1 MRPNLPPLPVDN
13 CLPLLLKEVRS
24 RNTVIVE
31 AAPGAGKTTRVP
43 PALLE
48 VVEGEILVLEPR
60 RLAARLSAERVA
72 WELEER
78 CGDTVGYQVRYEK
91 VAGPRTRIRYITE
104 GLFLRLFLSDPTLS
118 KVGCVVLDEF
128 HERHVHTDV
137 ALGLARSVQERTS
150 GRPGGDLRIV
160 VMSATLNTGL
170 LQAAI
175 PDAGL
180 VRSEGRVFPVDI
192 EYLPQEPTR
201 PMEILVEDA
210 VAALLSDARCPG
222 HILVFLA
229 GAAEIRRAAAQLADL
244 ARTKDAV
251 LLELRADL
259 PIAEQQ
265 RVFETSTKRKIILS
279 TNVAETS
286 VTIDGVTGVVD
297 TGVAKVAGHAAWS
310 GMPTLELRKTSQA
323 SANQRAGRA
332 GRTAPGVCKR
342 LYTKFDFGVR
352 PAFEKPEIQ
361 RLDLTQ
367 VVLELKAA
375 GIDETRFPWLEKPDP
390 ASVAACEDLLRW
402 LGGIDTHGKIT
413 MLGLQIVEYPLH
425 PRLSRIL
432 VEAQKR
438 KCLGAMLGCVAL
450 LSEGMIFR
458 RNAEA
463 PDDAHSDL
471 AYQRSALLAKIA
483 KGAQRQASSSAFGTS
498 GVADALIDPA
508 AVKRVENLARQ
519 LCQASRLPFDALF
532 EPLADEDLDTCLLTG
547 FPDRVCKV
555 RESTRTPGSK
565 ASSNTLELAL
575 CLGGQ
580 ATLSRASVA
589 RNASFLL
596 ALDAEE
602 SKGQSAALV
611 RVASAVEP
619 ELLLLSDSP
628 LLSTREEANWDAAG
642 ERVRVSKRTYYGQI
656 VLEEAFRSVPETEQE
671 FLQKKLHADW
681 PQPFGEEEVKTLEY
695 LNVRI
700 ALLQE
705 AGITANVPNFSK
717 GEDFDFLLMH
727 ICEGKR
733 SYGEIMER
741 ELWDYVSDLCSPDAL
756 RALEE
761 FAPEKISIGA
771 GRKVKVHYEPGKPPW
786 VASRLQDFFG
796 TTQTPRIAR
805 GRIPVV
811 THLLAPNGQSVQVTQ
826 DLAGFWDRAY
836 QEVRR
841 ELSRRYPR
849 HSWPEDP
856 RTAEPPPLQRPRRP
870 PSR

>member
-1 MRPNLPPLPVDN
+1 MKHMRKSLPTLPVDAV
-13 CLPLLLKEVRS
+13 LAQVVQEVRE
-24 RNTVIVE
+24 RNTVIIE

-43 PALLE
+43 PALLD
-48 VVEGEILVLEPR
+48 VLAGEILVLEPR

-72 WELEER
+72 WEREER
-78 CGDTVGYQVRYEK
+78 CGETVGYQIRYEK
-91 VAGPRTRIRYITE
+91 VSGPRTRIRYITE
-104 GLFLRLFLSDPTLS
+104 GLFLRLFLSDPSLS
-118 KVGCVVLDEF
+118 KIGCVVLDEF

-137 ALGLARSVQERTS
+137 ALGLARSVQERTR
-150 GRPGGDLRIV
+150 GRAGGDLRIV
-160 VMSATLNTGL
+160 VMSATLNTAL
-170 LQAAI
+170 LRQAI

-180 VRSEGRVFPVDI
+180 VTSEGRVFPVDI
-192 EYLPQEPTR
+192 EYLGQEPTR
-201 PMEILVEDA
+201 PVEILVEDA
-210 VAALLSDARCPG
+210 VGALLEDSRCPG

-229 GAAEIRRAAAQLADL
+229 GIAEIRRAAAQLGDL
-244 ARTKDAV
+244 ARKKGAQ

-259 PIAEQQ
+259 PLAEQQ
-265 RVFETSTKRKIILS
+265 RVFDASPQRKIILA

-297 TGVAKVAGHAAWS
+297 TGLAKIAGHAAWS

-342 LYTKFDFGVR
+342 LFTKFDFGLR

-375 GIDETRFPWLEKPDP
+375 GVEDATFPWLERPE
-390 ASVAACEDLLRW
+390 ASAVAACEELLRW
-402 LGGIDTHGKIT
+402 LGACDAAGQLTKRGRE
-413 MLGLQIVEYPLH
+413 LVEYPLH

-432 VEAQKR
+432 VEAKER
-438 KCLGAMLGCVAL
+438 GCFGALVGCVAL

-458 RNAEA
+458 RNADA
-463 PDDAHSDL
+463 PDDAHSDV
-471 AYQRSALLAKIA
+471 AYQRAALLGKLG
-483 KGAQRQASSSAFGTS
+483 KSGQRGGSS

-508 AVKRVENLARQ
+508 AVRRVENLARQ
-519 LCQASRLPFDALF
+519 LCQSGGVPFEALF
-532 EPLADEDLDTCLLTG
+532 ESVSDDDLDACLLSG

-555 RESTRTPGSK
+555 RESTRAATTKGTNDK
-565 ASSNTLELAL
+565 LELAL

-580 ATLSRASVA
+580 ATLARTSVA
-589 RNASFLL
+589 RNASLLL

-602 SKGQSAALV
+602 GKGQAPTLV

-619 ELLLLSDSP
+619 ELLLLSESP
-628 LLSTREEANWDAAG
+628 LLSTRDEANWDAAG
-642 ERVRVSKRTYYGQI
+642 QRVRVSRRTYYGQI
-656 VLEEAFRSVPETEQE
+656 VLEEVFRSAPETEQE
-671 FLQKKLHADW
+671 FLQKKLRADW
-681 PQPFGEEEVKTLEY
+681 PLPFGADEAKTLEY
-695 LNVRI
+695 LNVRL
-700 ALLQE
+700 ALLND
-705 AGITANVPNFSK
+705 AGVKVEVPNFSK

-727 ICEGKR
+727 ICDGKR
-733 SYGEIMER
+733 SYGEMAQR
-741 ELWDYVSDLCSPDAL
+741 ELWDYVADLCSHEAL
-756 RALEE
+756 RALED
-761 FAPEKISIGA
+761 FAPEKITIGA

-796 TTQTPRIAR
+796 TVQTPRIAR